1 MENKNALLALKQLIK
16 DNPKDALLSAFG
28 HEEYSSYLSLLQMQI
43 FNRYGLKLVVVKKED
58 YIPEKIWTAD
68 NLLWL
73 IDNQLIGKKDVINT
87 YYGFLNSLEKLKI
100 SPVNMED
107 YYRIYDKKNEFENL
121 NFQEQLRFALES
133 LDATTITDMLE
144 KAKERNG
151 FEADE

>member
-1 MENKNALLALKQLIK
+1 MKYKNALLALKQLIK

-28 HEEYSSYLSLLQMQI
+28 HEAYSSYLSLLQMQI

-73 IDNQLIGKKDVINT
+73 IDNHLIGKKDVINT
-87 YYGFLNSLEKLKI
+87 YYGFLKEKLKI

-107 YYRIYDKKNEFENL
+107 YYRVYDKKNEFENL
-121 NFQEQLRFALES
+121 NFQEQLRFALEN
-133 LDATTITDMLE
+133 LDTTTITDMLE

-151 FEADE
+151 FEAEE